1 MFPTAGYFRST
12 NCPFF
17 VHGLC
22 HRPYCHFR
30 HCKPGV
36 KTSKSKPSPHKNKTA
51 GHHDVSKRKEI
62 KECTSEGPSESDNKL
77 AVSEAKKVE
86 NHSSCDENKHETKTT
101 EIKGILKRQT
111 DKGNE
116 GSISE
121 DSANS
126 LATKSVESKSLEANE
141 KNTEE
146 FESDDTDQPIA
157 SLTEEEK
164 QIIGL
169 FSHTVCGSDGLCEDK
184 SSDVRCTTSVED
196 ACDDDSSVNRNA
208 TLIKDANVSSV
219 NTSVST
225 NVTGIDDC
233 DDVTSRDKSEQDIKP
248 EPVEV
253 NCCASPDNNTIYSEA
268 QESMIEELKT
278 TSGQGDMSQTNDELS
293 NSEERDKLFFPK
305 RRKSIQLKTP
315 LIDSSAK
322 KRKSQQL
329 LCVSDPS
336 SVKPGLKSEK
346 ESNKFDKILGNEDAV
361 KCKSTLNQFLES
373 KPKLWEKVKNMSTEE
388 ADSVNEE
395 GLFSSPPKKLKLD
408 QSDGSPLKKKSPL
421 KDLSAKKKPN
431 LAEAEINFFDSPKK
445 TSKGRKLEKSNNK
458 EKRLSVR
465 TTKVINHEPKGKDFK
480 RKFAKGVTIL
490 MSDESD
496 TLSPANCQS
505 SSEEESHLKRIWDD
519 FEPKIDIPEY
529 EPEPL
534 PTRKT
539 QAVDSTARKVL
550 QTTVP
555 GAQPVDV
562 KKQSSVVNTLGLGKK
577 QRVAH
582 TANHLP
588 RRTSSNANPVRRYPK
603 TLAATIKK
611 DVPTTSSSTVE
622 PAVNSSLSFK
632 PVKQRVAHVTKTSV
646 AAGSLPRPRIPV
658 EYGAKVPQNQ
668 RQRYLDRIIDEYL
681 RLCSTQKEAFEKA
694 VEEETA
700 LYERSTRRQVYL
712 NLCVNAIK
720 KLRDMTPQDMAA
732 SLPAKAE
739 TEKKLTK
746 TLLPSGAVVISSKSP
761 VKQTQPTSPNSA
773 DLTEEVMYDFLL
785 KYLMTEDDLVQNGF
799 PRPCPSLS
807 GQVMEAVW
815 ASGQGTALEIG
826 RS

>member
-1 MFPTAGYFRST
+1 MATISSSETFVKRHTIFLSVCRTVNIQTVIFQVMGANQNVQKLLSTDLVNTNINYKNWAKIMLLPLGKKSELSLKITA
-12 NCPFF
+12 FF
-17 VHGLC
+17 I
-22 HRPYCHFR
+22 
-30 HCKPGV
+30 GV

-62 KECTSEGPSESDNKL
+62 KECSSEGPSESDNKL

-86 NHSSCDENKHETKTT
+86 SHSSCDESKHETKTT
-101 EIKGILKRQT
+101 EIKGILKRHT
-111 DKGNE
+111 DKGKE
-116 GSISE
+116 ESIPE

-126 LATKSVESKSLEANE
+126 LGTKSVENKSLVTNE

-169 FSHTVCGSDGLCEDK
+169 FSHTACGSDGLCEDK

-196 ACDDDSSVNRNA
+196 ACGDDSSVNRNA
-208 TLIKDANVSSV
+208 TLIKDANVTSV

-233 DDVTSRDKSEQDIKP
+233 DDVTSRDESEQDIKL

-253 NCCASPDNNTIYSEA
+253 NCCASPDYNTIYSQA
-268 QESMIEELKT
+268 QGAMKEELKT
-278 TSGQGDMSQTNDELS
+278 TSGQGDMSQRNDELS
-293 NSEERDKLFFPK
+293 NSEERDKLLFPK

-336 SVKPGLKSEK
+336 SVNPGLKSEK

-373 KPKLWEKVKNMSTEE
+373 KPKLWDKVKNMSTEE
-388 ADSVNEE
+388 AGSVNEE
-395 GLFSSPPKKLKLD
+395 GFFSSPPKKQKLD
-408 QSDGSPLKKKSPL
+408 QSDDSPLKKKSPL

-431 LAEAEINFFDSPKK
+431 LVEAEINFFDSPKK
-445 TSKGRKLEKSNNK
+445 TSKGRKLEKSNNNK

-465 TTKVINHEPKGKDFK
+465 TTKVINHESKGKDFK

-490 MSDESD
+490 VGDDSD
-496 TLSPANCQS
+496 TLSAANCQS

-519 FEPKIDIPEY
+519 FEPKIDIPEF

-534 PTRKT
+534 PIRKT
-539 QAVDSTARKVL
+539 QAVDSTEKKVS
-550 QTTVP
+550 QTTGP
-555 GAQPVDV
+555 GAQPVNV

-582 TANHLP
+582 TANH
-588 RRTSSNANPVRRYPK
+588 VRNFNLR
-603 TLAATIKK
+603 
-611 DVPTTSSSTVE
+611 V
-622 PAVNSSLSFK
+622 
-632 PVKQRVAHVTKTSV
+632 RVAFCNK
-646 AAGSLPRPRIPV
+646 SLEV
-658 EYGAKVPQNQ
+658 CC
-668 RQRYLDRIIDEYL
+668 IDSATCL
-681 RLCSTQKEAFEKA
+681 LVFLFEF
-694 VEEETA
+694 
-700 LYERSTRRQVYL
+700 L
-712 NLCVNAIK
+712 NLV
-720 KLRDMTPQDMAA
+720 
-732 SLPAKAE
+732 
-739 TEKKLTK
+739 
-746 TLLPSGAVVISSKSP
+746 
-761 VKQTQPTSPNSA
+761 
-773 DLTEEVMYDFLL
+773 F
-785 KYLMTEDDLVQNGF
+785 
-799 PRPCPSLS
+799 
-807 GQVMEAVW
+807 
-815 ASGQGTALEIG
+815 
-826 RS
+826 